1 MRENAKEIFEVL
13 KKKDGLSNM
22 EIAMKLNKNARNI
35 STYTKE
41 LLKYGL
47 IRKEKLGRENSIYL
61 TELGRET
68 SVEKIEGEVKKEAN
82 KIQPKKEDPHLKQE
96 LKEYLDNQIEERVK
110 SIQIKYLKE
119 HFLTK
124 DEFLDSMDRMEK
136 RFEASDKRFEAM
148 QKQIESRFTA
158 LQNQMESRFTVLQN
172 QMNERFKRVYMRLDQ
187 LSLGSLNTFEGM
199 AYAILMREFR
209 IKDMHVELKTR
220 GHFTDEEN
228 IVFPDSTDV
237 KIDIYHIDPNI
248 IAEVSAKL
256 YDLDKIRKFIR
267 KIKFIE
273 KWYNKPFEHRYFI
286 AFYLDELIETDV
298 NNLMEKYNIQLIVSK
313 RNKDFD

>member
-1 MRENAKEIFEVL
+1 M
-13 KKKDGLSNM
+13 KKNM
-22 EIAMKLNKNARNI
+22 TI
-35 STYTKE
+35 
-41 LLKYGL
+41 
-47 IRKEKLGRENSIYL
+47 
-61 TELGRET
+61 
-68 SVEKIEGEVKKEAN
+68 
-82 KIQPKKEDPHLKQE
+82 DPHLKQE
-96 LKEYLDNQIEERVK
+96 LKEYLDNQIEEKVK

-124 DEFLDSMDRMEK
+124 EEFLDSMDRM
-136 RFEASDKRFEAM
+136 DKRFEAM
-148 QKQIESRFTA
+148 QEQIDKRFETM
-158 LQNQMESRFTVLQN
+158 QEQIDKRFETMQEQIDKRFETMQEQIDKRFETMQKQMESRFTALQN

-187 LSLGSLNTFEGM
+187 LSLGPLNTFEGM

-209 IKDMHVELKTR
+209 IKGMNVELKTR

-237 KIDIYHIDPNI
+237 EIDIYHVEPNI
-248 IAEVSAKL
+248 IAEVTAKL

-298 NNLMEKYNIQLIVSK
+298 NNLMEKYNIQLIVSN